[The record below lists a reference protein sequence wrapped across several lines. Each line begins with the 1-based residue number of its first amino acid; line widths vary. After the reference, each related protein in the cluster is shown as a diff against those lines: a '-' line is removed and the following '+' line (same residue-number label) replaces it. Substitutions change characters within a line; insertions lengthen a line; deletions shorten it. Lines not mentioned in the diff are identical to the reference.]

1 MTVSSTL
8 LTKDKIEART
18 GMKVTN
24 AINAERAVLIPN
36 TEQGN
41 FDYKKWSQTYAIAL
55 IVRISPCLS
64 PAMRSV

>member
-24 AINAERAVLIPN
+24 AINAERAILIPN

-41 FDYKKWSQTYAIAL
+41 FD
-55 IVRISPCLS
+55 
-64 PAMRSV
+64 